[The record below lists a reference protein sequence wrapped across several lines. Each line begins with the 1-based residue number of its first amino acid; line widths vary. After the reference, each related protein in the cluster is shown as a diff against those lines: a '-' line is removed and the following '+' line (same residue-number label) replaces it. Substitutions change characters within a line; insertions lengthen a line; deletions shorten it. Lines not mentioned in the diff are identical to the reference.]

1 MLWLFWPHYPV
12 SVSRVTC
19 HMSSIVGAGND
30 PARGHAMVRGSTVTR
45 PTLVTS
51 LGASGGPRTL
61 IRTETLG
68 FFIPRKMLWWLLEQ
82 SLEVSP
88 SLLLGPHNNS
98 WLARLGT
105 RQSAPV
111 PVQCYPGPGFV
122 ASLTARSL
130 DRGNNF
136 KVHSHQANPT
146 HDINLRFFTFCKNG
160 LKPQCQW

>member
-1 MLWLFWPHYPV
+1 MN
-12 SVSRVTC
+12 S
-19 HMSSIVGAGND
+19 
-30 PARGHAMVRGSTVTR
+30 
-45 PTLVTS
+45 
-51 LGASGGPRTL
+51 
-61 IRTETLG
+61 
-68 FFIPRKMLWWLLEQ
+68 
-82 SLEVSP
+82 

-98 WLARLGT
+98 WLDQT

-146 HDINLRFFTFCKNG
+146 HDINLRFFTFCKMASSLNVSDNG
-160 LKPQCQW
+160 SNIKTIYSVMC